1 MAAINAQQIKKIYAI
16 GNALGIVDR
25 SNSGE
30 DDLHA
35 MVSAMTG
42 KDSIKA
48 LTYEEAEEIISRLQR
63 QQGGTPPR
71 RSTKQ
76 HPERAGG
83 VTSGQQ
89 KKAWALMYQL
99 QSCDQTPNSASLGER
114 LCAII
119 KKELGVDAR
128 PQNPFAWIDFKS
140 GNKLLEVLKGY
151 VSTAKKKA
159 GDLS

>member
-16 GNALGIVDR
+16 GNALGIVERGNDD
-25 SNSGE
+25 

-42 KDSIKA
+42 KGSIKA
-48 LTYEEAEEIISRLQR
+48 LSYQEAEEIIDRLQH
-63 QQGGTPPR
+63 QQGGPAPR
-71 RSTKQ
+71 KTKRQ
-76 HPERAGG
+76 HPEQAGG

-99 QSCDQTPNSASLGER
+99 QSYDKVPSATPLGER

-119 KKELGVDAR
+119 KKEFGIDAGT
-128 PQNPFAWIDFKS
+128 QTPFIWMDFKA

-159 GDLS
+159 GDLT

>member
-16 GNALGIVDR
+16 GNALGIVERGND
-25 SNSGE
+25 E

-48 LTYEEAEEIISRLQR
+48 LTYQEAEDIIARLQH
-63 QQGGTPPR
+63 QQGGATPR
-71 RSTKQ
+71 KSNRQ
-76 HPERAGG
+76 HPEQAGG

-89 KKAWALMYQL
+89 RKAWALMYQL
-99 QSCDQTPNSASLGER
+99 QGYDQTPVSVPLGER

-119 KKELGVDAR
+119 KKELGIEAR
-128 PQNPFAWIDFKS
+128 TQNPFIWMNFKD
-140 GNKLLEVLKGY
+140 GNKLLEILKGY
-151 VSTAKKKA
+151 VASAKKKA
-159 GDLS
+159 GDLT

>member
-16 GNALGIVDR
+16 GNSLGIVERGND
-25 SNSGE
+25 E

-42 KDSIKA
+42 KDSIKT
-48 LTYEEAEEIISRLQR
+48 LTYREAEDIIARLQH
-63 QQGGTPPR
+63 QQGGAAPR
-71 RSTKQ
+71 KSNRQ

-99 QSCDQTPNSASLGER
+99 QSYDQAPNATPLGER

-119 KKELGVDAR
+119 KKELGIDAR
-128 PQNPFAWIDFKS
+128 TQNPFIWMDFKA

-159 GDLS
+159 GDPS

>member
-1 MAAINAQQIKKIYAI
+1 MATINVQQIKKIYAI
-16 GNALGIVDR
+16 GNALGIVGRGNED
-25 SNSGE
+25 

-35 MVSAMTG
+35 MVAAMTG
-42 KDSIKA
+42 KASIKA
-48 LTYEEAEEIISRLQR
+48 LTYREAEDVIAHLQH
-63 QQGGTPPR
+63 QQGDAAPR
-71 RSTKQ
+71 KSKRQ

-83 VTSGQQ
+83 MTSGQQ

-99 QSCDQTPNSASLGER
+99 QSYDQASNATPLGER

-119 KKELGVDAR
+119 KKEMGIDAGT
-128 PQNPFAWIDFKS
+128 QNPFIWMDFKA

-159 GDLS
+159 GDLA